1 MPFILLLFTL
11 NMTNRQKYD
20 SYHILRGVDTTLY
33 GPKQLK
39 VVFIKLKDL
48 LFSSCT
54 QELITP
60 ALLLLLLLLLVLLLL
75 LIIIIV
81 INYYYHY

>member
-60 ALLLLLLLLLVLLLL
+60 ALLLPLFLLVLLLL

>member
-48 LFSSCT
+48 LFSRCT

-60 ALLLLLLLLLVLLLL
+60 ALLLPLLLLVLLLL

>member
-60 ALLLLLLLLLVLLLL
+60 ALLLPLLLLVLLLL